1 MTHAPFTPGEVGSA
15 GRALVP
21 VARLL
26 EEYAESSPAP
36 SADLADRILS
46 AVARQRPPTPPVLLL
61 RSLRDGSLAAAAG
74 YLAASLQAAIG
85 ARRSFPLAVRAQAI
99 AVVLT
104 AVIILGG
111 GGVALAAGAAG
122 VLQVIVPALAPR
134 AAPAVEHSRPIAP
147 GHSHVRQ
154 APRRTPHS
162 HKEDK
167 RGSGATDHPGHGGGL
182 GNGIGAGNNATGGS
196 DDDSANGTERDSSGK
211 KEKRSDVR
219 TDQS

>member
-15 GRALVP
+15 GPALLP

-26 EEYAESSPAP
+26 EEYARESSPTPNAE
-36 SADLADRILS
+36 LVGRIVT
-46 AVARQRPPTPPVLLL
+46 AVARHRPPTPPILLL
-61 RSLRDGSLAAAAG
+61 RSLRDGSLTAAGG
-74 YLAASLQAAIG
+74 YLASSLQAAIG

-111 GGVALAAGAAG
+111 GGVALAAGAAS
-122 VLQVIVPALAPR
+122 VIRVIAPALLPR
-134 AAPAVEHSRPIAP
+134 AVPAVEHSRPVNP

-154 APRRTPHS
+154 APHRTPHA
-162 HKEDK
+162 HKPDK
-167 RGSGATDHPGHGGGL
+167 HAPADPDHRGSGG
-182 GNGIGAGNNATGGS
+182 GAGNGSGAGNASGN
-196 DDDSANGTERDSSGK
+196 ANEDSSNGDGRDNSGG
-211 KEKRSDVR
+211 KEKRNHAR

>member
-1 MTHAPFTPGEVGSA
+1 MTRAPFTPGEVGSA

-36 SADLADRILS
+36 SADLAERILS
-46 AVARQRPPTPPVLLL
+46 AVARQLPPTPPVLLL

-74 YLAASLQAAIG
+74 YLAASLQAALG

-122 VLQVIVPALAPR
+122 VLQVVVPALAPR
-134 AAPAVEHSRPIAP
+134 AAPAVEHSRPVAP

-154 APRRTPHS
+154 TPHRTPHS
-162 HKEDK
+162 HKPNK
-167 RGSGATDHPGHGGGL
+167 HGPAGTDHPGAGGGA
-182 GNGIGAGNNATGGS
+182 GNGSGAGNNGSGGS
-196 DDDSANGTERDSSGK
+196 DEGSANRSERGTSGR
-211 KEKRSDVR
+211 KESRSNAR